1 MRTNVVAVVD
11 TARALQQVSNN
22 LPRIGSQLWYFR
34 HRFAL
39 SLLPRHDLG
48 QITLGTDMNR
58 FCVFVASLA
67 LMVPGY
73 GHAAEP
79 QAPMAK
85 QITALQACRTKT
97 NAADR
102 LSCYDKAVDDLSVAT
117 ASQDLVVIERA
128 EVRKARKGLFG
139 FSLPRI
145 GFLAG
150 REGNKE
156 DEADAVRFE
165 GKIVSV
171 RDIAQG
177 GWQFTIEG
185 GAVWMTLE
193 TSFSFKTPAPDRMV
207 LIERGALGSYS
218 ARVGNGGWV
227 RVKRLQ

>member
-1 MRTNVVAVVD
+1 M
-11 TARALQQVSNN
+11 SN
-22 LPRIGSQLWYFR
+22 LRI
-34 HRFAL
+34 
-39 SLLPRHDLG
+39 
-48 QITLGTDMNR
+48 
-58 FCVFVASLA
+58 FVTFLA
-67 LMVPGY
+67 LATPSHGF
-73 GHAAEP
+73 AAAP

-85 QITALQACRTKT
+85 QITALQTCRTK
-97 NAADR
+97 ADAIER
-102 LSCYDKAVDDLSVAT
+102 VACYDRAVDELTTAT

-128 EVRKARKGLFG
+128 DVRKARKGLFG

-156 DEADAVRFE
+156 DEADTIRFE
-165 GKIVSV
+165 GKIISV

-177 GWQFTIEG
+177 GWQFTVEG

-193 TSFSFKTPAPDRMV
+193 TSFSFRTPAPDRVV

-227 RVKRLQ
+227 RVKRIQ